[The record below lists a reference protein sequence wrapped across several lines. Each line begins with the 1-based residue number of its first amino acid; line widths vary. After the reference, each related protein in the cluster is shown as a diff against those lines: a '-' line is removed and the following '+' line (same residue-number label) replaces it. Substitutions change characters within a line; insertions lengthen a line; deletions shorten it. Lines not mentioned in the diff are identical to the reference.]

1 MIEDALILAAG
12 KGTRMWPLTENNPK
26 PLLPIGG
33 LPIIERQIYELK
45 KVGVK
50 NIHILIGYQMKDI
63 SDKLKNGNKYKVNIN
78 YITQEEQKGTGHA
91 VGLANGVI
99 NDRFYCINGDMV
111 INAEN
116 LKNLNQ
122 DEKNLAMM
130 VTEVEDCSNFG
141 VVESQNNYLIS
152 IVEKGMKGKGTIN
165 AGSYIFDNRIFEA
178 IDGINKSIRGEY
190 ELTDALQSIAES
202 IRTVNHNG
210 FWKDIGSPW
219 DLITANE
226 NYMEDINEEIQGIIE
241 ENVTIKGKLYLGKKS
256 IIKAGTYIEGPV
268 WIGEDCVIGPNAYL
282 RKGTTLCG
290 SNKVGASSEVKNSI
304 LMKGAK
310 APHHN
315 YVGDSIIGNNSNLGS
330 GTKIAN
336 LRLDKKNIKVIHQGK
351 RNDSGRRKLGAI
363 IGDNVNTGINTSIN
377 AGTILGSN
385 VRIGPNASV
394 SGTYESQSTII

>member
-50 NIHILIGYQMKDI
+50 NIHILIGYKMKDI

-116 LKNLNQ
+116 LKNLNK

-165 AGSYIFDNRIFEA
+165 AGSYIFDKRIFEA

-190 ELTDALQSIAES
+190 ELTDALQAIAES

-394 SGTYESQSTII
+394 SGTYESQSTLI

>member
-1 MIEDALILAAG
+1 MIKNALILAAG
-12 KGTRMWPLTENNPK
+12 KGMRMWPLTENNPK

-45 KVGVK
+45 KIGVE

-63 SDKLKNGNKYKVNIN
+63 SDKLKNGKEYGVHIN

-91 VGLANGVI
+91 VVQAKGI
-99 NDRFYCINGDMV
+99 IEDRFYCINGDMI

-116 LKNLNQ
+116 LRNLNQ
-122 DEKNLAMM
+122 DNDHLAMM

-141 VVESQNNYLIS
+141 VVESQNNYLVS
-152 IVEKGMKGKGTIN
+152 IIEKGVKGKGTVN
-165 AGSYIFDNRIFEA
+165 AGSYIFDKRIFKA
-178 IDGINKSIRGEY
+178 IDGIGKSIRGEY
-190 ELTDALQSIAES
+190 ELTDALQSIAEE
-202 IRTVNHNG
+202 IRIVNHIG

-226 NYMEDINEEIQGIIE
+226 IYMENIIE
-241 ENVTIKGKLYLGKKS
+241 LNQGTIENNVTIKGNLCLGKNS

-268 WIGEDCVIGPNAYL
+268 WIGENCIIGPNAYL
-282 RKGTTLCG
+282 RKGTVLCG

-304 LMKGAK
+304 LMEGAK

-315 YVGDSIIGNNSNLGS
+315 YVGDSIIGKNSNLGS

-336 LRLDKKNIKVIHQGK
+336 LRLDKKTINIIHKGK
-351 RNDSGRRKLGAI
+351 KIDSGRRKLGAI

-377 AGTILGSN
+377 AGTILGSY
-385 VRIGPNASV
+385 VKIGPNASV